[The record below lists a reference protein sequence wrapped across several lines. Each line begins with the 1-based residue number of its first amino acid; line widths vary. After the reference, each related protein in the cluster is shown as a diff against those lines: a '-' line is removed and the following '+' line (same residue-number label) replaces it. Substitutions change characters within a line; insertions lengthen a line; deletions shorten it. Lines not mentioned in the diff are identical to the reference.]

1 MAPRDGTFKSLP
13 WVGVSKNI
21 LLSENTTEKIKLLLW
36 LVTLFSN
43 CHPFIFMFAWLY
55 ISTMYKINRVTKS
68 ICWLYQ
74 KYSTYAW
81 TTLFHSLMSYVYI
94 PELMRTF
101 SLFLTYNLDTTV
113 HWSITVISVPPIQ
126 KGLG

>member
-1 MAPRDGTFKSLP
+1 MCRFGLVLWCFNSTFNNISVSSWWISVIFTHFLTLCDKVCQWLTTGQWFSQGTPVSCTNKTDGHYIMKYCWMWHF
-13 WVGVSKNI
+13 
-21 LLSENTTEKIKLLLW
+21 NT
-36 LVTLFSN
+36 
-43 CHPFIFMFAWLY
+43 
-55 ISTMYKINRVTKS
+55 INP
-68 ICWLYQ
+68 
-74 KYSTYAW
+74 
-81 TTLFHSLMSYVYI
+81 TLFHSLMSYVYI